1 MATSDKLFE
10 KIDLALKDKKSSELF
25 IVYFGIFIII
35 AVIVYLYIFPISEQ
49 MLKQTKREVANMK
62 TKIAKE
68 TNYIRSKTVNGDK
81 QYYVK
86 KANAKIKSLKNQ
98 LENTIYANGYI
109 DNKLKELSYLL
120 YNDVNWANFID
131 DIAQSA
137 KKYKVSINYIK
148 NQFNELNYK
157 KVEQILDIEVDA
169 NGNFN
174 NLIKFINSIE
184 ESNLVVDI
192 HELKMDIDKTIHT
205 NFKIAVWGIKY

>member
-1 MATSDKLFE
+1 MTTSDKLFE

-25 IVYFGIFIII
+25 IIYMGIFIII
-35 AVIVYLYIFPISEQ
+35 ATIIYLYVFPISEQ
-49 MLKQTKREVANMK
+49 MLKGTRNELNQIKS
-62 TKIAKE
+62 KINKE
-68 TNYIRSKTVNGDK
+68 SNYIRMKTVNGDK
-81 QYYVK
+81 LFYIK
-86 KANAKIKSLKNQ
+86 KAKTKIKDTREQ
-98 LENTIYANGYI
+98 LEATIYENGYI
-109 DNKLKELSYLL
+109 DNKLRKLSYLL

-131 DIAQSA
+131 NIAKNA
-137 KKYKVSINYIK
+137 KRYRVKINYIK

-174 NLIKFINSIE
+174 NIIKFINSIE

-192 HELKMDIDKTIHT
+192 HALKMDIDKNIHV

>member
-1 MATSDKLFE
+1 MATSDKLLE
-10 KIDLALKDKKSSELF
+10 KIDLALKDKKSSELS
-25 IVYFGIFIII
+25 IVYMGIFIII
-35 AVIVYLYIFPISEQ
+35 ASIIYLYDFPISEQ
-49 MLKQTKREVANMK
+49 MLKETRSGLNQIKA
-62 TKIAKE
+62 KINKE
-68 TNYIRSKTVNGDK
+68 SNFIKMKTVNGDK
-81 QYYVK
+81 LFYIK
-86 KANAKIKSLKNQ
+86 KAKAKIKDTRGK
-98 LENTIYANGYI
+98 LEATIYENGYI

-131 DIAQSA
+131 NIAKDA
-137 KKYKVSINYIK
+137 KKYRVNINYIK

-169 NGNFN
+169 SGNFN

-192 HELKMDIDKTIHT
+192 HALKMDIDKKIHV

>member
-10 KIDLALKDKKSSELF
+10 KIDLALKDKKSSELS
-25 IVYFGIFIII
+25 IIYMGIFIII
-35 AVIVYLYIFPISEQ
+35 AAIVYLYVFPVSES
-49 MLKQTKREVANMK
+49 MLNRTKKDVANMK
-62 TKIAKE
+62 SKIAKE

-81 QYYVK
+81 RYYIK
-86 KANAKIKSLKNQ
+86 QAKAKIKSIKAQ
-98 LENTIYANGYI
+98 LANTIYANGYI

-131 DIAQSA
+131 NIAQNA
-137 KKYKVSINYIK
+137 KKYKVNINYIK

-169 NGNFN
+169 KGRFN
-174 NLIKFINSIE
+174 DLLKFINSIE
-184 ESNLVVDI
+184 ESKLVVDI
-192 HELKMDIDKTIHT
+192 HELAMDIDKGIHT

>member
-10 KIDLALKDKKSSELF
+10 KIDTALKDKKSSELS
-25 IVYFGIFIII
+25 IIYAGIFIII
-35 AVIVYLYIFPISEQ
+35 ATIVYLYVFPVSEQ
-49 MLKQTKREVANMK
+49 MLKQTKNQLKAMK

-68 TNYIRSKTVNGDK
+68 KNYIRSKTVAGDK
-81 QYYVK
+81 FFYVK
-86 KANAKIKSLKNQ
+86 KAKAKIKQTKEKLSS
-98 LENTIYANGYI
+98 TIFTNGYI
-109 DNKLKELSYLL
+109 DTKLRELSYLL

-131 DIAQSA
+131 DITKNA
-137 KKYKVSINYIK
+137 KKYKVNINFIK

-157 KVEQILDIEVDA
+157 KVEQALDIEVDA

-184 ESNLVVDI
+184 ESNLVVDV
-192 HELKMDIDKTIHT
+192 HNLTMDIKKTIHV